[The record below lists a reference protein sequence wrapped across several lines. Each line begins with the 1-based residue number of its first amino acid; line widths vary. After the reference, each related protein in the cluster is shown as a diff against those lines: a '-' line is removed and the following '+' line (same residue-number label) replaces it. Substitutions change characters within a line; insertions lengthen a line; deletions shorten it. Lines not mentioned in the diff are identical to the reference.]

1 MMVSSSSSQKRGKSS
16 WDDYATSL
24 ARRVGGHHHHHH
36 KAHHHQR
43 ERRKRSGTRCFS
55 SSSSSNANALGHA
68 VFDEEENRVKVV
80 GPGTSTQHEEEDNNK
95 SNNNNNN
102 NNEKKKKK
110 VFTTG
115 LSSSSSDST
124 ALKMLSNNVDDET
137 ETSTQ
142 KGVGSV
148 HLILGPMFAG
158 KTTHLLDRVQRLEES
173 SAAANVLLLKSD
185 KDTRYARNKVV
196 THDGRG
202 RECFPVTS
210 LEVDVVV
217 NAVGEKKWREC
228 DVVAVDEAQFLTN
241 LYEFCRVAADEHDKI
256 VLVAGLNGDFKRET
270 FGEVQE
276 TLPLCDS
283 VTKLTAKC
291 KCGRP
296 ALFSKRIVNAG
307 DGQEL
312 VGGADKYLPAC
323 RRCFLN

>member
-1 MMVSSSSSQKRGKSS
+1 MMIQSTTSFYYPSSSSCSYSSATAHAAARNLTRGGGKGGASRRMMMVSKMMISSNEKN
-16 WDDYATSL
+16 
-24 ARRVGGHHHHHH
+24 
-36 KAHHHQR
+36 
-43 ERRKRSGTRCFS
+43 RKNNNNAMMMTKKTTKKKNGFRCFAS
-55 SSSSSNANALGHA
+55 QGGEVS
-68 VFDEEENRVKVV
+68 VCDEEENASKEV
-80 GPGTSTQHEEEDNNK
+80 TSSLNNSSVANSTNNNIKRNETEEE
-95 SNNNNNN
+95 
-102 NNEKKKKK
+102 
-110 VFTTG
+110 
-115 LSSSSSDST
+115 
-124 ALKMLSNNVDDET
+124 
-137 ETSTQ
+137 TQ

-158 KTTHLLDRVQRLEES
+158 KTTRLLERVKQLEES
-173 SAAANVLLLKSD
+173 VSANILLLKSD
-185 KDTRYARNKVV
+185 KDTRYAKDKVV

-202 RECFPVTS
+202 RECFPVKS
-210 LEVDVVV
+210 LELEVVV
-217 NAVGEKKWREC
+217 KTVGERKWNEC

-296 ALFSKRIVNAG
+296 ALFSKRIVNVG

>member
-1 MMVSSSSSQKRGKSS
+1 MVLSSSSSSHRGKSS
-16 WDDYATSL
+16 SSSSSSSSSWDDDYATSL
-24 ARRVGGHHHHHH
+24 RERRVGGHHHHHH
-36 KAHHHQR
+36 HHH
-43 ERRKRSGTRCFS
+43 KCFSS
-55 SSSSSNANALGHA
+55 SSSSSNANALGGHA
-68 VFDEEENRVKVV
+68 VFDEEENSVKVV
-80 GPGTSTQHEEEDNNK
+80 EDDTKSNNNNK
-95 SNNNNNN
+95 KIFTNSNNNNNN
-102 NNEKKKKK
+102 NN
-110 VFTTG
+110 V
-115 LSSSSSDST
+115 DHDDV
-124 ALKMLSNNVDDET
+124 NDDDDDET

>member
-1 MMVSSSSSQKRGKSS
+1 MMMVQSTKSFYYHPSSSSSRSYSCATANAAAARNLTCFGGEGGASRRMMMVSTMMISS
-16 WDDYATSL
+16 NEKNRKNNTNATMTTKKTTKKKN
-24 ARRVGGHHHHHH
+24 GGF
-36 KAHHHQR
+36 
-43 ERRKRSGTRCFS
+43 RCFAS
-55 SSSSSNANALGHA
+55 RGGGEVS
-68 VFDEEENRVKVV
+68 VCDEEENASKEV
-80 GPGTSTQHEEEDNNK
+80 TSSLNNSSVANSTNNKNKRNESEEE
-95 SNNNNNN
+95 
-102 NNEKKKKK
+102 
-110 VFTTG
+110 
-115 LSSSSSDST
+115 
-124 ALKMLSNNVDDET
+124 
-137 ETSTQ
+137 TQ

-158 KTTHLLDRVQRLEES
+158 KTTRLLERVKQLEES
-173 SAAANVLLLKSD
+173 VSANVLLLKSD
-185 KDTRYARNKVV
+185 KDTRYAKDKVV

-202 RECFPVTS
+202 RECFPVKS
-210 LEVDVVV
+210 LELEVVV
-217 NAVGEKKWREC
+217 KTVGERKWNEC

-296 ALFSKRIVNAG
+296 ALFSKRIVNVG

>member
-1 MMVSSSSSQKRGKSS
+1 MMIQSTSFYYPSSSSRSYSSATANADARNLTCGGGKGGASRRMMMVSKMMISSNEKN
-16 WDDYATSL
+16 
-24 ARRVGGHHHHHH
+24 
-36 KAHHHQR
+36 
-43 ERRKRSGTRCFS
+43 RKNNNNAMMMTKKTTKKKNGFRCFAS
-55 SSSSSNANALGHA
+55 QGGEVS
-68 VFDEEENRVKVV
+68 VCDEEENASKEV
-80 GPGTSTQHEEEDNNK
+80 TSSLNNSSVANSTNNNIKRNETEEE
-95 SNNNNNN
+95 
-102 NNEKKKKK
+102 
-110 VFTTG
+110 
-115 LSSSSSDST
+115 
-124 ALKMLSNNVDDET
+124 
-137 ETSTQ
+137 TQ

-158 KTTHLLDRVQRLEES
+158 KTTRLLERVKQLEES
-173 SAAANVLLLKSD
+173 VSANVLLLKSD
-185 KDTRYARNKVV
+185 KDTRYAKDKVV

-202 RECFPVTS
+202 RECFPVKS
-210 LEVDVVV
+210 LELEVVV
-217 NAVGEKKWREC
+217 KTVGERKWNEC

-296 ALFSKRIVNAG
+296 ALFSKRIVNVG

>member
-1 MMVSSSSSQKRGKSS
+1 MMIQSTSFCPSSSCSYSSATTRATAASARTLTRGGKGGASTRMMMVSKMMMSNDENKKKKKNNNAMMMTTTKTKKTTKKKNGF
-16 WDDYATSL
+16 
-24 ARRVGGHHHHHH
+24 
-36 KAHHHQR
+36 
-43 ERRKRSGTRCFS
+43 RCFAS
-55 SSSSSNANALGHA
+55 QGGGAS
-68 VFDEEENRVKVV
+68 VCDEEENAAKEV
-80 GPGTSTQHEEEDNNK
+80 TSSLNNSSVANNTNNK
-95 SNNNNNN
+95 RN
-102 NNEKKKKK
+102 
-110 VFTTG
+110 
-115 LSSSSSDST
+115 
-124 ALKMLSNNVDDET
+124 ET
-137 ETSTQ
+137 EDETQ

-158 KTTHLLDRVQRLEES
+158 KTTRLLERVKQLEES
-173 SAAANVLLLKSD
+173 VDANVLLLKSD
-185 KDTRYARNKVV
+185 KDTRYAKDKVV

-202 RECFPVTS
+202 RECFPVKS
-210 LEVDVVV
+210 LELEVVV
-217 NAVGEKKWREC
+217 KTVGDRKWNEC

-283 VTKLTAKC
+283 VTKLTARC

-296 ALFSKRIVNAG
+296 ALFSKRIVNVG

>member
-1 MMVSSSSSQKRGKSS
+1 MS
-16 WDDYATSL
+16 T
-24 ARRVGGHHHHHH
+24 
-36 KAHHHQR
+36 
-43 ERRKRSGTRCFS
+43 S
-55 SSSSSNANALGHA
+55 SSSSSCAMISNCNNATRSANNSRTMRARRMVRRRFESSSLSSSSSSRCFASQA
-68 VFDEEENRVKVV
+68 VFDEENLA
-80 GPGTSTQHEEEDNNK
+80 T
-95 SNNNNNN
+95 
-102 NNEKKKKK
+102 
-110 VFTTG
+110 
-115 LSSSSSDST
+115 SSSSSS
-124 ALKMLSNNVDDET
+124 SSVNNSSVAGREQQQQQQNIIRENDET
-137 ETSTQ
+137 EAQ

-158 KTTHLLDRVQRLEES
+158 KTTRLLERVKQLEES
-173 SAAANVLLLKSD
+173 VNANVLLLKSD
-185 KDTRYARNKVV
+185 KDTRYAKDKVV

-202 RECFPVTS
+202 RECFPVKS
-210 LEVDVVV
+210 LELAVVV
-217 NAVGEKKWREC
+217 ETVGVEKWNEC

-296 ALFSKRIVNAG
+296 ALFSKRIVNVG

>member
-1 MMVSSSSSQKRGKSS
+1 MTMIQSTKSFYYHPSSSSCSYSSATAHAAARNLTRGGGKGGASRRMMMVSKMMISSNEKN
-16 WDDYATSL
+16 
-24 ARRVGGHHHHHH
+24 
-36 KAHHHQR
+36 
-43 ERRKRSGTRCFS
+43 RKNNNNAMMTTKKTTKKKNGFRCFAS
-55 SSSSSNANALGHA
+55 QGGEVS
-68 VFDEEENRVKVV
+68 VCDEEENASKEV
-80 GPGTSTQHEEEDNNK
+80 TSSLNNSSVANSTNNKNKRNESEEE
-95 SNNNNNN
+95 
-102 NNEKKKKK
+102 
-110 VFTTG
+110 
-115 LSSSSSDST
+115 
-124 ALKMLSNNVDDET
+124 
-137 ETSTQ
+137 TQ

-158 KTTHLLDRVQRLEES
+158 KTTRLLERVKQLEES
-173 SAAANVLLLKSD
+173 VSANVLLLKSD
-185 KDTRYARNKVV
+185 KDTRYAKDKVV

-202 RECFPVTS
+202 RECFPVKS
-210 LEVDVVV
+210 LELEVVV
-217 NAVGEKKWREC
+217 KTVGERKWNEC

-296 ALFSKRIVNAG
+296 ALFSKRIVNVG

>member
-1 MMVSSSSSQKRGKSS
+1 MMMIQSTSFYYPSSSSRSYSSATANAAARNLTCGGGKGGASRRMTMVSKMMISS
-16 WDDYATSL
+16 NE
-24 ARRVGGHHHHHH
+24 
-36 KAHHHQR
+36 KN
-43 ERRKRSGTRCFS
+43 RKNNNNAMMMTKKTTKKKNGFRCFAS
-55 SSSSSNANALGHA
+55 QGGEVS
-68 VFDEEENRVKVV
+68 VCDEEENASKEV
-80 GPGTSTQHEEEDNNK
+80 TSSLNNSSVANSTNNNIKRNETEEE
-95 SNNNNNN
+95 
-102 NNEKKKKK
+102 
-110 VFTTG
+110 
-115 LSSSSSDST
+115 
-124 ALKMLSNNVDDET
+124 
-137 ETSTQ
+137 TQ

-158 KTTHLLDRVQRLEES
+158 KTTRLLERVKQLEES
-173 SAAANVLLLKSD
+173 VSANVLLLKSD
-185 KDTRYARNKVV
+185 KDTRYAKDKVV

-202 RECFPVTS
+202 RECFPVKS
-210 LEVDVVV
+210 LELEVVV
-217 NAVGEKKWREC
+217 KTVGERKWNEC

-296 ALFSKRIVNAG
+296 ALFSKRIVNVG

>member
-1 MMVSSSSSQKRGKSS
+1 MMMIQSTKSFYYHPSSSSRSYSSASAHAAARNLTRGGGGKGGASRRMMMVSTMMISSNEKN
-16 WDDYATSL
+16 
-24 ARRVGGHHHHHH
+24 
-36 KAHHHQR
+36 
-43 ERRKRSGTRCFS
+43 RKNNKNAMMTTKKTTKKKNGFRCFAS
-55 SSSSSNANALGHA
+55 RGGGEVS
-68 VFDEEENRVKVV
+68 VCDEEENASKEV
-80 GPGTSTQHEEEDNNK
+80 TSSLNNSSVANSTNNKNKRNETEEE
-95 SNNNNNN
+95 
-102 NNEKKKKK
+102 
-110 VFTTG
+110 
-115 LSSSSSDST
+115 
-124 ALKMLSNNVDDET
+124 
-137 ETSTQ
+137 TQ

-158 KTTHLLDRVQRLEES
+158 KTTRLLERVKQLEES
-173 SAAANVLLLKSD
+173 VSANVLLLKSD
-185 KDTRYARNKVV
+185 KDTRYAKDKVV

-202 RECFPVTS
+202 RECFPVKS
-210 LEVDVVV
+210 LELEVVV
-217 NAVGEKKWREC
+217 KTVGERKWNEC

-296 ALFSKRIVNAG
+296 ALFSKRIVNVG

>member
-1 MMVSSSSSQKRGKSS
+1 MMMIQSTSFYYPSSSSRSYSSATANAAARNLTCGGGKGGASRRMMMVSKMMISSNEKN
-16 WDDYATSL
+16 
-24 ARRVGGHHHHHH
+24 
-36 KAHHHQR
+36 
-43 ERRKRSGTRCFS
+43 RKNNNNAMMMTKKTTKKKNGFRCFAS
-55 SSSSSNANALGHA
+55 QGGEVS
-68 VFDEEENRVKVV
+68 VCDEEENASKEV
-80 GPGTSTQHEEEDNNK
+80 TSSLNNSSVANSTNNNIKRNETEEE
-95 SNNNNNN
+95 
-102 NNEKKKKK
+102 
-110 VFTTG
+110 
-115 LSSSSSDST
+115 
-124 ALKMLSNNVDDET
+124 
-137 ETSTQ
+137 TQ

-158 KTTHLLDRVQRLEES
+158 KTTRLLERVKQLEES
-173 SAAANVLLLKSD
+173 VSANVLLLKSD
-185 KDTRYARNKVV
+185 KDTRYAKDKVV

-202 RECFPVTS
+202 RECFLVKS
-210 LEVDVVV
+210 LELEVVV
-217 NAVGEKKWREC
+217 KTVGERKWNEC

-296 ALFSKRIVNAG
+296 ALFSKRIVNVG

>member
-1 MMVSSSSSQKRGKSS
+1 MMMIQSTSFYYPSSSSRSYSSATANAAARNLTCGGGKGGASRRMMMVSKMMISSNEKN
-16 WDDYATSL
+16 
-24 ARRVGGHHHHHH
+24 
-36 KAHHHQR
+36 
-43 ERRKRSGTRCFS
+43 RKNNNNAMMTTKKTTKKKNGFRCFAS
-55 SSSSSNANALGHA
+55 QGGEVS
-68 VFDEEENRVKVV
+68 VCDEEENASKEV
-80 GPGTSTQHEEEDNNK
+80 TSSLNN
-95 SNNNNNN
+95 SSVANSTNNNNKRN
-102 NNEKKKKK
+102 
-110 VFTTG
+110 
-115 LSSSSSDST
+115 
-124 ALKMLSNNVDDET
+124 ET
-137 ETSTQ
+137 EEETQ

-158 KTTHLLDRVQRLEES
+158 KTTRLLERVKQLEES
-173 SAAANVLLLKSD
+173 LSANVLLLKSD
-185 KDTRYARNKVV
+185 KDTRYAKDKVV

-202 RECFPVTS
+202 RECFPVKS
-210 LEVDVVV
+210 LELGVVV
-217 NAVGEKKWREC
+217 KTVGERKWNEC

-296 ALFSKRIVNAG
+296 ALFSKRIVNVG

>member
-1 MMVSSSSSQKRGKSS
+1 MTMIQSTKSFYYHPSSSSCSYSSATAHAAARNLTRGGGKGGASRRMMMVSTMMISSNEKNRKNNEN
-16 WDDYATSL
+16 ATMTTKKTTKKKN
-24 ARRVGGHHHHHH
+24 GGF
-36 KAHHHQR
+36 
-43 ERRKRSGTRCFS
+43 RCFAS
-55 SSSSSNANALGHA
+55 RGGGEVS
-68 VFDEEENRVKVV
+68 VCDEEEENASKEV
-80 GPGTSTQHEEEDNNK
+80 TSSLNNSSVANSTNNNIKRNETEEE
-95 SNNNNNN
+95 
-102 NNEKKKKK
+102 
-110 VFTTG
+110 
-115 LSSSSSDST
+115 
-124 ALKMLSNNVDDET
+124 
-137 ETSTQ
+137 TQ

-158 KTTHLLDRVQRLEES
+158 KTTRLLERVKQLEES
-173 SAAANVLLLKSD
+173 VSANVLLLKSD
-185 KDTRYARNKVV
+185 KDTRYAKDKVV

-202 RECFPVTS
+202 RECFPVKS
-210 LEVDVVV
+210 LELEVVV
-217 NAVGEKKWREC
+217 KTVGERKWNEC

-296 ALFSKRIVNAG
+296 ALFSKRIVNVG

>member
-1 MMVSSSSSQKRGKSS
+1 MMIQSTSFYPSSSCSYSSATTRATAASARNLTRGGKGGASRRMMMVSKMMMSNDENKKKKKNNNAMMMTTTTKKTTKKKNGF
-16 WDDYATSL
+16 
-24 ARRVGGHHHHHH
+24 
-36 KAHHHQR
+36 
-43 ERRKRSGTRCFS
+43 RCFAS
-55 SSSSSNANALGHA
+55 QGGGAS
-68 VFDEEENRVKVV
+68 VCDEEENAAKEV
-80 GPGTSTQHEEEDNNK
+80 TSSLNNSSVANNTNNK
-95 SNNNNNN
+95 RN
-102 NNEKKKKK
+102 
-110 VFTTG
+110 
-115 LSSSSSDST
+115 
-124 ALKMLSNNVDDET
+124 ET
-137 ETSTQ
+137 EDETQ

-158 KTTHLLDRVQRLEES
+158 KTTRLLERVKQLEES
-173 SAAANVLLLKSD
+173 VDANVLLLKSD
-185 KDTRYARNKVV
+185 KDTRYAKDKVV

-202 RECFPVTS
+202 RECFPVKS
-210 LEVDVVV
+210 LELEVVV
-217 NAVGEKKWREC
+217 KTVGDRKWNEC

-283 VTKLTAKC
+283 VTKLTARC

-296 ALFSKRIVNAG
+296 ALFSKRIVNVG

>member
-1 MMVSSSSSQKRGKSS
+1 MVLSSSSSSSSSSHRGKSS
-16 WDDYATSL
+16 SSSSSSWDDDYATSY
-24 ARRVGGHHHHHH
+24 H
-36 KAHHHQR
+36 K
-43 ERRKRSGTRCFS
+43 CFSS
-55 SSSSSNANALGHA
+55 SSSSSNANALGGHA
-68 VFDEEENRVKVV
+68 VFDEEENSVKVV
-80 GPGTSTQHEEEDNNK
+80 EDDTKSNNNK
-95 SNNNNNN
+95 KIFTSSNNNNNN
-102 NNEKKKKK
+102 NN
-110 VFTTG
+110 V
-115 LSSSSSDST
+115 DHDDDDD
-124 ALKMLSNNVDDET
+124 DDET

-158 KTTHLLDRVQRLEES
+158 KTTHLLDRVRRLEE

>member
-1 MMVSSSSSQKRGKSS
+1 MMIQSTSFYYPSSSSCSYSSATANAAARNLTCGGGKGGASRRMMTVSKMMISS
-16 WDDYATSL
+16 NEKNKKNNNNAMMMTKKTTKKKN
-24 ARRVGGHHHHHH
+24 GF
-36 KAHHHQR
+36 
-43 ERRKRSGTRCFS
+43 RCFAS
-55 SSSSSNANALGHA
+55 QGGGEVS
-68 VFDEEENRVKVV
+68 VCDEEENASKEV
-80 GPGTSTQHEEEDNNK
+80 TSSLNN
-95 SNNNNNN
+95 SSVANSTNNNNKRN
-102 NNEKKKKK
+102 
-110 VFTTG
+110 
-115 LSSSSSDST
+115 
-124 ALKMLSNNVDDET
+124 ET
-137 ETSTQ
+137 EEETQ

-158 KTTHLLDRVQRLEES
+158 KTTRLLERVKQLEES
-173 SAAANVLLLKSD
+173 VSANVLLLKSD
-185 KDTRYARNKVV
+185 KDTRYAKDKVV

-202 RECFPVTS
+202 RECFPVKS
-210 LEVDVVV
+210 LELEVVV
-217 NAVGEKKWREC
+217 KTVGERKWNEC

-283 VTKLTAKC
+283 VTKLTARC

-296 ALFSKRIVNAG
+296 ALFSKRIVNVG

>member
-1 MMVSSSSSQKRGKSS
+1 MTMIQSTKSFYYHPSSSSCSYSSATAHAAARNLTRGGGKGGASRRMMMVSKMMISSNEKN
-16 WDDYATSL
+16 
-24 ARRVGGHHHHHH
+24 
-36 KAHHHQR
+36 
-43 ERRKRSGTRCFS
+43 RKNNNNAMMTTKKTTKKKNGFRCFAS
-55 SSSSSNANALGHA
+55 QGGEVS
-68 VFDEEENRVKVV
+68 VCDEEENASKEV
-80 GPGTSTQHEEEDNNK
+80 TSSLNNSSVANSTNNNIKRNETEEE
-95 SNNNNNN
+95 
-102 NNEKKKKK
+102 
-110 VFTTG
+110 
-115 LSSSSSDST
+115 
-124 ALKMLSNNVDDET
+124 
-137 ETSTQ
+137 TQ

-158 KTTHLLDRVQRLEES
+158 KTTRLLERVKQLEES
-173 SAAANVLLLKSD
+173 VSANVLLLKSD
-185 KDTRYARNKVV
+185 KDTRYAKDKVV

-202 RECFPVTS
+202 RECFPVKS
-210 LEVDVVV
+210 LELEVVV
-217 NAVGEKKWREC
+217 KTVGERKWNEC

-296 ALFSKRIVNAG
+296 ALFSKRIVNVG

>member
-1 MMVSSSSSQKRGKSS
+1 MMMISYSSSATSFAARNAKSHVASSSSFSS
-16 WDDYATSL
+16 FSFASSRRRSTMMMISNEENEMKNNTNATMTTKKTTKKKN
-24 ARRVGGHHHHHH
+24 GF
-36 KAHHHQR
+36 
-43 ERRKRSGTRCFS
+43 RCFAARGGGEVS
-55 SSSSSNANALGHA
+55 
-68 VFDEEENRVKVV
+68 VCDEEEENASKEV
-80 GPGTSTQHEEEDNNK
+80 TSSLNNSSVANSTNNNIKRNETEEE
-95 SNNNNNN
+95 
-102 NNEKKKKK
+102 
-110 VFTTG
+110 
-115 LSSSSSDST
+115 
-124 ALKMLSNNVDDET
+124 
-137 ETSTQ
+137 TQ

-158 KTTHLLDRVQRLEES
+158 KTTRLLERVKQLEES
-173 SAAANVLLLKSD
+173 VSANVLLLKSD
-185 KDTRYARNKVV
+185 KDTRYAKDKVV

-202 RECFPVTS
+202 RECFPVKS
-210 LEVDVVV
+210 LELEVVV
-217 NAVGEKKWREC
+217 KTVGERKWNEC

-296 ALFSKRIVNAG
+296 ALFSKRIVNVG

>member
-1 MMVSSSSSQKRGKSS
+1 MMMIQSTSFYHPSSSSRSYSSATAHAAARNLTCGGGKGGASGRMMMVSKMMISSNEKN
-16 WDDYATSL
+16 
-24 ARRVGGHHHHHH
+24 
-36 KAHHHQR
+36 
-43 ERRKRSGTRCFS
+43 RKNNNNAMMMTKKTTKKKNGFRCFAS
-55 SSSSSNANALGHA
+55 QGGEVS
-68 VFDEEENRVKVV
+68 VCDEEENASKEV
-80 GPGTSTQHEEEDNNK
+80 TSSLNNSSVANSTNNNIKRNETEEE
-95 SNNNNNN
+95 
-102 NNEKKKKK
+102 
-110 VFTTG
+110 
-115 LSSSSSDST
+115 
-124 ALKMLSNNVDDET
+124 
-137 ETSTQ
+137 TQ

-158 KTTHLLDRVQRLEES
+158 KTTRLLERVKQLEES
-173 SAAANVLLLKSD
+173 VSANVLLLKSD
-185 KDTRYARNKVV
+185 KDTRYAKDKVV

-202 RECFPVTS
+202 RECFPVKS
-210 LEVDVVV
+210 LELEVVV
-217 NAVGEKKWREC
+217 KTVGERKWNEC

-296 ALFSKRIVNAG
+296 ALFSKRIVNVG

>member
-1 MMVSSSSSQKRGKSS
+1 MTMIQSTKSFYS
-16 WDDYATSL
+16 
-24 ARRVGGHHHHHH
+24 HP
-36 KAHHHQR
+36 
-43 ERRKRSGTRCFS
+43 S
-55 SSSSSNANALGHA
+55 SSSSSRSYSSATAHAAARNLITRGGGTGGASGRMMMVSTTMISSNEKNRKNNENATMTTKKTTKKKNGGFRCFASRGGGD
-68 VFDEEENRVKVV
+68 VSVCDEEENASKEV
-80 GPGTSTQHEEEDNNK
+80 TSSLNNSSVANSTNNNIKRNESEEE
-95 SNNNNNN
+95 
-102 NNEKKKKK
+102 
-110 VFTTG
+110 
-115 LSSSSSDST
+115 
-124 ALKMLSNNVDDET
+124 
-137 ETSTQ
+137 TQ

-158 KTTHLLDRVQRLEES
+158 KTTRLLERVKQLEES
-173 SAAANVLLLKSD
+173 VSANVLLLKSD
-185 KDTRYARNKVV
+185 KDTRYAKDKVV

-202 RECFPVTS
+202 RECFPVKS
-210 LEVDVVV
+210 LELEVVV
-217 NAVGEKKWREC
+217 KTVGERKWNEC

-296 ALFSKRIVNAG
+296 ALFSKRIVNVG

>member
-1 MMVSSSSSQKRGKSS
+1 MMMIQSTKSFYYHPSSSSSRSYSCATAHAAARNLTRGGGEGGAS
-16 WDDYATSL
+16 
-24 ARRVGGHHHHHH
+24 RRVMMVSTMMISSNEKNRKNNTNATMTTKKTTKKKNGGF
-36 KAHHHQR
+36 
-43 ERRKRSGTRCFS
+43 RCFAS
-55 SSSSSNANALGHA
+55 RGGGEVS
-68 VFDEEENRVKVV
+68 VCDEEENASKEV
-80 GPGTSTQHEEEDNNK
+80 TSSLNNSSVANSTNNKNKRNETEEE
-95 SNNNNNN
+95 
-102 NNEKKKKK
+102 
-110 VFTTG
+110 
-115 LSSSSSDST
+115 
-124 ALKMLSNNVDDET
+124 
-137 ETSTQ
+137 TQ

-158 KTTHLLDRVQRLEES
+158 KTTRLLERVKQLEES
-173 SAAANVLLLKSD
+173 VSANVLLLKSD
-185 KDTRYARNKVV
+185 KDTRYAKDKVV

-202 RECFPVTS
+202 RECFPVKS
-210 LEVDVVV
+210 LELEVVV
-217 NAVGEKKWREC
+217 KTVGERKWNEC

-296 ALFSKRIVNAG
+296 ALFSKRIVNVG

>member
-1 MMVSSSSSQKRGKSS
+1 MMMVQSTKSFYYHPSSSSSRSYSCATANAAARNLTCFGGEGGASGRLMMVSTMMISS
-16 WDDYATSL
+16 NEKNRKNNKNAMMMTTKKTTKKKN
-24 ARRVGGHHHHHH
+24 GGF
-36 KAHHHQR
+36 
-43 ERRKRSGTRCFS
+43 RCFAS
-55 SSSSSNANALGHA
+55 RGGGEVS
-68 VFDEEENRVKVV
+68 VCDEEENASKEV
-80 GPGTSTQHEEEDNNK
+80 TSSLNN
-95 SNNNNNN
+95 SSVANSTNNNNKR
-102 NNEKKKKK
+102 NE
-110 VFTTG
+110 
-115 LSSSSSDST
+115 S
-124 ALKMLSNNVDDET
+124 E
-137 ETSTQ
+137 EETQ

-158 KTTHLLDRVQRLEES
+158 KTTRLLERVKQLEES
-173 SAAANVLLLKSD
+173 VSANVLLLKSD
-185 KDTRYARNKVV
+185 KDTRYAKDKVV

-202 RECFPVTS
+202 RECFPVKS
-210 LEVDVVV
+210 LELEVVV
-217 NAVGEKKWREC
+217 KTVGERKWNEC

-296 ALFSKRIVNAG
+296 ALFSKRIVNVG

>member
-1 MMVSSSSSQKRGKSS
+1 MMMIQSTSFYYPSSSSRFYSPSANTASAAARNLTGGGGK
-16 WDDYATSL
+16 
-24 ARRVGGHHHHHH
+24 GG
-36 KAHHHQR
+36 A
-43 ERRKRSGTRCFS
+43 SGRTTMVS
-55 SSSSSNANALGHA
+55 KMMISSN
-68 VFDEEENRVKVV
+68 EK
-80 GPGTSTQHEEEDNNK
+80 
-95 SNNNNNN
+95 
-102 NNEKKKKK
+102 NEKKKKK
-110 VFTTG
+110 NNNNNATRMTTPTKKKNG
-115 LSSSSSDST
+115 GFRCFASRGGGEVSVCDEEENASKEVTSSLNNSSVANST
-124 ALKMLSNNVDDET
+124 NKNNERNET
-137 ETSTQ
+137 EDETQ

-158 KTTHLLDRVQRLEES
+158 KTTRLLERVKQLEES
-173 SAAANVLLLKSD
+173 VSANVLLLKSD
-185 KDTRYARNKVV
+185 KDTRYAKDKVV

-202 RECFPVTS
+202 RECFPVKS
-210 LEVDVVV
+210 LELEVVV
-217 NAVGEKKWREC
+217 KTVGERKWNEC

-296 ALFSKRIVNAG
+296 ALFSKRIVNVG

>member
-1 MMVSSSSSQKRGKSS
+1 MMMIQSTSFYYPSSSSRSYSSATAHAAARNLTCGGGKGGASGRMMMVSKMMISSNEKN
-16 WDDYATSL
+16 
-24 ARRVGGHHHHHH
+24 
-36 KAHHHQR
+36 
-43 ERRKRSGTRCFS
+43 RKNNNNAMMMTKKTTKKKNGFRCFAS
-55 SSSSSNANALGHA
+55 QGGEVS
-68 VFDEEENRVKVV
+68 VCDEEENASKEV
-80 GPGTSTQHEEEDNNK
+80 TSSLNNSSVANSTNNNIKRNETEEE
-95 SNNNNNN
+95 
-102 NNEKKKKK
+102 
-110 VFTTG
+110 
-115 LSSSSSDST
+115 
-124 ALKMLSNNVDDET
+124 
-137 ETSTQ
+137 TQ

-158 KTTHLLDRVQRLEES
+158 KTTRLLERVKQLEES
-173 SAAANVLLLKSD
+173 VSANILLLKSD
-185 KDTRYARNKVV
+185 KDTRYAKDKVV

-202 RECFPVTS
+202 RECFPVKS
-210 LEVDVVV
+210 LELEVVV
-217 NAVGEKKWREC
+217 KTVGERKWNEC

-296 ALFSKRIVNAG
+296 ALFSKRIVNVG

>member
-1 MMVSSSSSQKRGKSS
+1 MMMIQSTSFYYPSSSSRSYSSATANAAARNLTCGGGKGGASRRMMMVSTMMISSNEKN
-16 WDDYATSL
+16 
-24 ARRVGGHHHHHH
+24 
-36 KAHHHQR
+36 
-43 ERRKRSGTRCFS
+43 RKNNKNAMMTTKKTTKKKNGFRCFAS
-55 SSSSSNANALGHA
+55 RGGGDVS
-68 VFDEEENRVKVV
+68 VCDEEENASKEV
-80 GPGTSTQHEEEDNNK
+80 TSSLNNSSVANSTNNKNKRNESEEE
-95 SNNNNNN
+95 
-102 NNEKKKKK
+102 
-110 VFTTG
+110 
-115 LSSSSSDST
+115 
-124 ALKMLSNNVDDET
+124 
-137 ETSTQ
+137 TQ

-158 KTTHLLDRVQRLEES
+158 KTTRLLERVKQLEES
-173 SAAANVLLLKSD
+173 VSANVLLLKSD
-185 KDTRYARNKVV
+185 KDTRYAKDKVV

-202 RECFPVTS
+202 RECFPVKS
-210 LEVDVVV
+210 LELEVVV
-217 NAVGEKKWREC
+217 KTVGERKWNEC

-296 ALFSKRIVNAG
+296 ALFSKRIVNVG

>member
-1 MMVSSSSSQKRGKSS
+1 MMMVSKMMMSNDENKKKKNNNNAMMMTTTKTKKTTKKKNGF
-16 WDDYATSL
+16 
-24 ARRVGGHHHHHH
+24 
-36 KAHHHQR
+36 
-43 ERRKRSGTRCFS
+43 RCFAS
-55 SSSSSNANALGHA
+55 QGGGAS
-68 VFDEEENRVKVV
+68 VCDEEENAAKEV
-80 GPGTSTQHEEEDNNK
+80 TSSLNNSSVANNTNNK
-95 SNNNNNN
+95 RN
-102 NNEKKKKK
+102 
-110 VFTTG
+110 
-115 LSSSSSDST
+115 
-124 ALKMLSNNVDDET
+124 ET
-137 ETSTQ
+137 EDETQ

-158 KTTHLLDRVQRLEES
+158 KTTRLLERVKQLEES
-173 SAAANVLLLKSD
+173 VDANVLLLKSD
-185 KDTRYARNKVV
+185 KDTRYAKDKVV

-202 RECFPVTS
+202 RECFPVKS
-210 LEVDVVV
+210 LELEVVV
-217 NAVGEKKWREC
+217 KTVGNRKWNEC

-283 VTKLTAKC
+283 VTKLTARC
-291 KCGRP
+291 ECGRP
-296 ALFSKRIVNAG
+296 ALFSKRIVNVG

>member
-1 MMVSSSSSQKRGKSS
+1 MMMISYSSSATSFAARNAKSHVASSSS
-16 WDDYATSL
+16 
-24 ARRVGGHHHHHH
+24 
-36 KAHHHQR
+36 
-43 ERRKRSGTRCFS
+43 FS
-55 SSSSSNANALGHA
+55 SFSFASSRRRSTMMISSNEENEKKNNTNATMTTKKTTKKKNGFRWFA
-68 VFDEEENRVKVV
+68 SQGGGASVCDEEENASKEV
-80 GPGTSTQHEEEDNNK
+80 TSSLNNSSVANSTNNNIKRNETEEE
-95 SNNNNNN
+95 
-102 NNEKKKKK
+102 
-110 VFTTG
+110 
-115 LSSSSSDST
+115 
-124 ALKMLSNNVDDET
+124 
-137 ETSTQ
+137 TQ

-158 KTTHLLDRVQRLEES
+158 KTTRLLERVKQLEES
-173 SAAANVLLLKSD
+173 VSANVLLLKSD
-185 KDTRYARNKVV
+185 KDTRYAKDKVV

-202 RECFPVTS
+202 RECFPVKS
-210 LEVDVVV
+210 LELEVVV
-217 NAVGEKKWREC
+217 KTVGERKWNEC

-296 ALFSKRIVNAG
+296 ALFSKRIVNVG

>member
-1 MMVSSSSSQKRGKSS
+1 MMMIQSTSFYYPSSSSRSYSSATANAAARNLTCGGGKGGASRRMMMVSKMMISSNEKN
-16 WDDYATSL
+16 
-24 ARRVGGHHHHHH
+24 
-36 KAHHHQR
+36 
-43 ERRKRSGTRCFS
+43 RKNNNNAMMMTKKTTKKKNGFRCFAS
-55 SSSSSNANALGHA
+55 QGGEVS
-68 VFDEEENRVKVV
+68 VCDEEENASKEV
-80 GPGTSTQHEEEDNNK
+80 TSSLNNSSVANSTNNNIKRNETEEE
-95 SNNNNNN
+95 
-102 NNEKKKKK
+102 
-110 VFTTG
+110 
-115 LSSSSSDST
+115 
-124 ALKMLSNNVDDET
+124 
-137 ETSTQ
+137 TQ

-158 KTTHLLDRVQRLEES
+158 KTTRLLERVKQLEES
-173 SAAANVLLLKSD
+173 VNANVLLLKSD
-185 KDTRYARNKVV
+185 KDTRYAKDKVV

-202 RECFPVTS
+202 RECFPVKS
-210 LEVDVVV
+210 LELEVVV
-217 NAVGEKKWREC
+217 KTVGERKWNEC

-296 ALFSKRIVNAG
+296 ALFSKRIVNVG

>member
-1 MMVSSSSSQKRGKSS
+1 MTMIQSTKSFYYHPSSSSCSYSSATAHAAARNLTRGGGKGGASRRMMMVSTMMISSNEKN
-16 WDDYATSL
+16 
-24 ARRVGGHHHHHH
+24 
-36 KAHHHQR
+36 
-43 ERRKRSGTRCFS
+43 RKNNKNAMMTTKKTTKKKNGFRCFAS
-55 SSSSSNANALGHA
+55 QGGEVS
-68 VFDEEENRVKVV
+68 VCDEEENASKEV
-80 GPGTSTQHEEEDNNK
+80 TSSLNNSSVANSTNNNIKRNETEEE
-95 SNNNNNN
+95 
-102 NNEKKKKK
+102 
-110 VFTTG
+110 
-115 LSSSSSDST
+115 
-124 ALKMLSNNVDDET
+124 
-137 ETSTQ
+137 TQ

-158 KTTHLLDRVQRLEES
+158 KTTRLLERVKQLEES
-173 SAAANVLLLKSD
+173 VSANVLLLKSD
-185 KDTRYARNKVV
+185 KDTRYAKDKVV

-202 RECFPVTS
+202 RECFPVKS
-210 LEVDVVV
+210 LELEVVV
-217 NAVGEKKWREC
+217 KTVGERKWNEC

-296 ALFSKRIVNAG
+296 ALFSKRIVNVG

>member
-1 MMVSSSSSQKRGKSS
+1 MTMISYSSSATSFAARNAKSHVASSSSFSS
-16 WDDYATSL
+16 FSFASSRRRSTMMMISNDENEKKNNTNATMTTKKTTKKKN
-24 ARRVGGHHHHHH
+24 GF
-36 KAHHHQR
+36 
-43 ERRKRSGTRCFS
+43 RCFAS
-55 SSSSSNANALGHA
+55 RGGGEVS
-68 VFDEEENRVKVV
+68 VCDEEEENASKEV
-80 GPGTSTQHEEEDNNK
+80 TSSLNNSSVANSTNNNIKRNESEEE
-95 SNNNNNN
+95 
-102 NNEKKKKK
+102 
-110 VFTTG
+110 
-115 LSSSSSDST
+115 
-124 ALKMLSNNVDDET
+124 
-137 ETSTQ
+137 TQ

-158 KTTHLLDRVQRLEES
+158 KTTRLLERVKQLEES
-173 SAAANVLLLKSD
+173 VSANVLLLKSD
-185 KDTRYARNKVV
+185 KDTRYAKDKVV

-202 RECFPVTS
+202 RECFPVKS
-210 LEVDVVV
+210 LELEVVV
-217 NAVGEKKWREC
+217 KTVGERKWNEC

-241 LYEFCRVAADEHDKI
+241 LYEFCRVAADEHNKI

-296 ALFSKRIVNAG
+296 ALFSKRIVNVG

>member
-1 MMVSSSSSQKRGKSS
+1 MMTIQSTSFYHPSSSSRSYSCATAHAAARNLTCGGGKGGASGRMMMVSKMMISSNEKN
-16 WDDYATSL
+16 
-24 ARRVGGHHHHHH
+24 
-36 KAHHHQR
+36 
-43 ERRKRSGTRCFS
+43 RKNNNNAMMMTKKTTKKKNGFRCFAS
-55 SSSSSNANALGHA
+55 QGGEVS
-68 VFDEEENRVKVV
+68 VCDEEENASKEV
-80 GPGTSTQHEEEDNNK
+80 TSSLNNSSVANSTNNNIKRNETEEE
-95 SNNNNNN
+95 
-102 NNEKKKKK
+102 
-110 VFTTG
+110 
-115 LSSSSSDST
+115 
-124 ALKMLSNNVDDET
+124 
-137 ETSTQ
+137 TQ

-158 KTTHLLDRVQRLEES
+158 KTTRLLERVKQLEES
-173 SAAANVLLLKSD
+173 VSANILLLKSD
-185 KDTRYARNKVV
+185 KDTRYAKDKVV

-202 RECFPVTS
+202 RECFPVKS
-210 LEVDVVV
+210 LELEVVV
-217 NAVGEKKWREC
+217 KTVGERKWNEC

-296 ALFSKRIVNAG
+296 ALFSKRIVNVG

>member
-1 MMVSSSSSQKRGKSS
+1 MMIQSTSFYYPSSSSRSYSSATANAAARNLTCGGGKGGASRRMMMVSKMMISSNEKNRKNNNN
-16 WDDYATSL
+16 AMMMTKKTTKKKN
-24 ARRVGGHHHHHH
+24 GGF
-36 KAHHHQR
+36 
-43 ERRKRSGTRCFS
+43 RCFAS
-55 SSSSSNANALGHA
+55 RGGGEVS
-68 VFDEEENRVKVV
+68 VCDEEENASKEV
-80 GPGTSTQHEEEDNNK
+80 TSSLNNSSVANSTNNKNKRNETEEE
-95 SNNNNNN
+95 
-102 NNEKKKKK
+102 
-110 VFTTG
+110 
-115 LSSSSSDST
+115 
-124 ALKMLSNNVDDET
+124 
-137 ETSTQ
+137 TQ

-158 KTTHLLDRVQRLEES
+158 KTTRLLERVKQLEES
-173 SAAANVLLLKSD
+173 VSANVLLLKSD
-185 KDTRYARNKVV
+185 KDTRYAKDKVV

-202 RECFPVTS
+202 RECFPVKS
-210 LEVDVVV
+210 LELEVVV
-217 NAVGEKKWREC
+217 KTVGERKWNEC

-296 ALFSKRIVNAG
+296 ALFSKRIVNVG

>member
-1 MMVSSSSSQKRGKSS
+1 MMMISYSSSATSFAARNAKSHVASSSSFSS
-16 WDDYATSL
+16 FSFASS
-24 ARRVGGHHHHHH
+24 RR
-36 KAHHHQR
+36 
-43 ERRKRSGTRCFS
+43 RRMMMMISNDEKEKKNNTNAMMTTKKTTKKKNGFRCFAS
-55 SSSSSNANALGHA
+55 RGGGEVS
-68 VFDEEENRVKVV
+68 VCDEEEENASKEV
-80 GPGTSTQHEEEDNNK
+80 TSSLNNSSVANSTNNKNKRNESEEE
-95 SNNNNNN
+95 
-102 NNEKKKKK
+102 
-110 VFTTG
+110 
-115 LSSSSSDST
+115 
-124 ALKMLSNNVDDET
+124 
-137 ETSTQ
+137 TQ

-158 KTTHLLDRVQRLEES
+158 KTTRLLERVKQLEES
-173 SAAANVLLLKSD
+173 VSANVLLLKSD
-185 KDTRYARNKVV
+185 KDTRYAKDKVV

-202 RECFPVTS
+202 RECFPVKS
-210 LEVDVVV
+210 LELEVVV
-217 NAVGEKKWREC
+217 KTVGERKWNEC

-296 ALFSKRIVNAG
+296 ALFSKRIVNVG

>member
-1 MMVSSSSSQKRGKSS
+1 MMIQSTSFYPSSSCSYSSATTRATAASARNLTRGGKGGASRRMMMVSKMMMSNDENKKKKKNNNAMMMTTTKTKKTTKKKNGF
-16 WDDYATSL
+16 
-24 ARRVGGHHHHHH
+24 
-36 KAHHHQR
+36 
-43 ERRKRSGTRCFS
+43 RCFAS
-55 SSSSSNANALGHA
+55 QGGGAS
-68 VFDEEENRVKVV
+68 VCDEEENAAKEV
-80 GPGTSTQHEEEDNNK
+80 TSSLNNSSVANNTNNK
-95 SNNNNNN
+95 RN
-102 NNEKKKKK
+102 
-110 VFTTG
+110 
-115 LSSSSSDST
+115 
-124 ALKMLSNNVDDET
+124 ET
-137 ETSTQ
+137 EDETQ

-158 KTTHLLDRVQRLEES
+158 KTTRLLERVKQLEES
-173 SAAANVLLLKSD
+173 VDANVLLLKSD
-185 KDTRYARNKVV
+185 KDTRYAKDKVV

-202 RECFPVTS
+202 RECFPVKS
-210 LEVDVVV
+210 LELEVVV
-217 NAVGEKKWREC
+217 KTVGDRKWNEC

-283 VTKLTAKC
+283 VTKLTARC
-291 KCGRP
+291 ECGRP
-296 ALFSKRIVNAG
+296 ALFSKRIVNVG

>member
-1 MMVSSSSSQKRGKSS
+1 MMVSSSSSSSSSSSQKRGKSS

-24 ARRVGGHHHHHH
+24 ARRVGGHHHHH

-102 NNEKKKKK
+102 NEKKKK
-110 VFTTG
+110 V
-115 LSSSSSDST
+115 S
-124 ALKMLSNNVDDET
+124 NVDDET

>member
-1 MMVSSSSSQKRGKSS
+1 MMMIQSTSFYYPSSSSRSYSSATAHAAARNLTCGGGKGGASRRMMMVSKMMISSNEKN
-16 WDDYATSL
+16 
-24 ARRVGGHHHHHH
+24 
-36 KAHHHQR
+36 
-43 ERRKRSGTRCFS
+43 RKNNNNAMMMTKKTTKKKNGFRCFAS
-55 SSSSSNANALGHA
+55 QGGEVS
-68 VFDEEENRVKVV
+68 VCDEEENASKEV
-80 GPGTSTQHEEEDNNK
+80 TSSLNNSSVANSTNNNIKRNETEEE
-95 SNNNNNN
+95 
-102 NNEKKKKK
+102 
-110 VFTTG
+110 
-115 LSSSSSDST
+115 
-124 ALKMLSNNVDDET
+124 
-137 ETSTQ
+137 TQ

-158 KTTHLLDRVQRLEES
+158 KTTRLLERVKQLEES
-173 SAAANVLLLKSD
+173 VSANVLLLKSD
-185 KDTRYARNKVV
+185 KDTRYAKDKVV

-202 RECFPVTS
+202 RECFPVKS
-210 LEVDVVV
+210 LELEVVV
-217 NAVGEKKWREC
+217 KTVGERKWNEC

-296 ALFSKRIVNAG
+296 ALFSKRIVNVG

>member
-1 MMVSSSSSQKRGKSS
+1 MTMIQSTSFYYPSSSSRSYSSATANAAARNLTRGGGKGGASRRMMMVSKMMISSNEKN
-16 WDDYATSL
+16 
-24 ARRVGGHHHHHH
+24 
-36 KAHHHQR
+36 
-43 ERRKRSGTRCFS
+43 RKNNNNTMMTTKKTTKKKNGFRCFAS
-55 SSSSSNANALGHA
+55 QGREVS
-68 VFDEEENRVKVV
+68 VCDEEENASKEV
-80 GPGTSTQHEEEDNNK
+80 TSSLNNSSVANSTNNNIKRNETEEE
-95 SNNNNNN
+95 
-102 NNEKKKKK
+102 
-110 VFTTG
+110 
-115 LSSSSSDST
+115 
-124 ALKMLSNNVDDET
+124 
-137 ETSTQ
+137 TQ

-158 KTTHLLDRVQRLEES
+158 KTTRLLERVKQLEES
-173 SAAANVLLLKSD
+173 VSANVLLLKSD
-185 KDTRYARNKVV
+185 KDTRYAKDKVV

-202 RECFPVTS
+202 RECFPVKS
-210 LEVDVVV
+210 LELEVVV
-217 NAVGEKKWREC
+217 KTVGERKWNEC

-296 ALFSKRIVNAG
+296 ALFSKRIVNVG

>member
-1 MMVSSSSSQKRGKSS
+1 MMMIQSTSFYYPSSSSRSYSSATANAAARNLTCGGGKGGASGRMMMVSKMMISSNEKN
-16 WDDYATSL
+16 
-24 ARRVGGHHHHHH
+24 
-36 KAHHHQR
+36 
-43 ERRKRSGTRCFS
+43 RKNNNNAMMMTKKTTKKKNGFRCFAS
-55 SSSSSNANALGHA
+55 QGGEVS
-68 VFDEEENRVKVV
+68 VCDEEENASKEV
-80 GPGTSTQHEEEDNNK
+80 TSSLNNSSVANSTNNNIKRNETEEE
-95 SNNNNNN
+95 
-102 NNEKKKKK
+102 
-110 VFTTG
+110 
-115 LSSSSSDST
+115 
-124 ALKMLSNNVDDET
+124 
-137 ETSTQ
+137 TQ

-158 KTTHLLDRVQRLEES
+158 KTTRLLERVKQLEES
-173 SAAANVLLLKSD
+173 VSANVLLLKSD
-185 KDTRYARNKVV
+185 KDTRYAKDKVV

-202 RECFPVTS
+202 RECFPVKS
-210 LEVDVVV
+210 LELEVVV
-217 NAVGEKKWREC
+217 KTVGERKWNEC

-296 ALFSKRIVNAG
+296 ALFSKRIVNVG